1 MWCLALYLRRVGDM
15 HRENNNGG
23 DGEPDRMLMRF
34 LVPRRA
40 DGGGTVADE
49 GTESGEF

>member
-1 MWCLALYLRRVGDM
+1 
-15 HRENNNGG
+15 
-23 DGEPDRMLMRF
+23 LMRF